1 MTKIDPTY
9 SSRHLGNR
17 PIPNDLRL
25 LLEMHLNDSVPTDC
39 LNGIRFLD
47 GDRSATLIEMECSGR
62 NDLSGV
68 SKLAHAQA
76 MADMVHMSGFV
87 AEDGDDSAI
96 GYWFG
101 SAQSQIDDAPLI
113 LFNRNHSFSV
123 LPGAGIAETVLVLAS
138 HGDDRI
144 FVKVRNLFR
153 RFGLQVAPTS
163 LQGVAIRSCSP
174 SPQTIYEQLIATYSA
189 DLSTA
194 TPRYPGHQRDD
205 ATFLSRRA
213 WTRTSRTKPS
223 WSTARESQCFLPAM
237 VMTTS
242 SRCHLSPRRGSP
254 RRMRLA
260 NSRPNFRPHCRMVS

>member
-1 MTKIDPTY
+1 MASVSLMVTVAPL
-9 SSRHLGNR
+9 SSKWNVR
-17 PIPNDLRL
+17 
-25 LLEMHLNDSVPTDC
+25 C
-39 LNGIRFLD
+39 
-47 GDRSATLIEMECSGR
+47 R

-87 AEDGDDSAI
+87 AEEGDDSAI

-113 LFNRNHSFSV
+113 LFTRNHSFSV
-123 LPGAGIAETVLVLAS
+123 VPGAGIAETVLVLVS

-153 RFGLQVAPTS
+153 RFGLQVSPTS

-174 SPQTIYEQLIATYSA
+174 SPQTIYEQLITTHSA

-194 TPRYPGHQRDD
+194 TPHD
-205 ATFLSRRA
+205 T
-213 WTRTSRTKPS
+213 
-223 WSTARESQCFLPAM
+223 
-237 VMTTS
+237 
-242 SRCHLSPRRGSP
+242 GSP
-254 RRMRLA
+254 VEIMTIERGPGI
-260 NSRPNFRPHCRMVS
+260 S